1 VFKTAVN
8 TKLQLKRVEILNALN
23 KNVVRFLELIVF
35 LAFGLAFTV
44 YVISDI
50 YEGFGTRFMGNVW
63 VNWFGV
69 SYFIFV
75 LYSII
80 IGLFIMK
87 HSQFFKHRLKSKFFW
102 LLFIGSI
109 YIIFIPFVKGENPF

>member
-1 VFKTAVN
+1 
-8 TKLQLKRVEILNALN
+8 LNGLN
-23 KNVVRFLELIVF
+23 KSVVRFLELIVF
-35 LAFGLAFTV
+35 LAIGLAFTV
-44 YVISDI
+44 YIISDI
-50 YEGFGTRFMGNVW
+50 YEAFGIRFMGNVW

-75 LYSII
+75 LYCISN
-80 IGLFIMK
+80 GLFIMK
-87 HSQFFKHRLKSKFFW
+87 HKQFYKQRLKSKLFW